1 MSEESLNSPVPE
13 WFSRLFSL
21 TRIRIAAEKKIV
33 DEKRYFDVMTADP
46 IEEVR
51 RRAVCRLTDQALLR
65 QAAERD
71 PKETVRAEAAKR
83 LTDQEY
89 LFHML
94 FSDPSDD
101 VRIAASIALTDD
113 DLCFRTAMSHPIP
126 AVCVNA
132 MKQIGDQQLLA
143 RILTESEDRELRRE
157 TALAITDP
165 AVAKELVQ
173 GMPSDHEDFPTPRVF
188 LISAIDDQD
197 MLTELAL
204 NDPDY
209 KARRAAA
216 ARVTAPEVLMRI
228 IRDETEYDVVRAA
241 AAGQIRDQETLRD
254 LADTYYH
261 KLAPY
266 DIGEEAL
273 KHIEDQAYLKS
284 VAEDYCLMH
293 CLREAAATHVT
304 DQEIL
309 FDWAMNAN
317 YDILHDIGLAGIA
330 VRQLTVPEYLART
343 AAARVDE
350 ADLSERAI
358 ERLHDDQWLLWV
370 MAELGKREDALD
382 DYWIRSL
389 RCAAAGNVGNAA
401 LLVEPALN
409 ECNDEYDILESM
421 ELECIRSIAEDPSAM
436 HEYASRMTNPDAWV
450 YAEDLTL
457 NCYGLEGFLE
467 NPKVTESERETVLKK
482 INRLNRLNEIG
493 MADEQHRKN
502 AG

>member
-1 MSEESLNSPVPE
+1 MSETFLNPPVPE
-13 WFSRLFSL
+13 WFSRLFYL
-21 TRIRIAAEKKIV
+21 TRIRIAAEKEIV

-101 VRIAASIALTDD
+101 VQIAASMALTDD

-309 FDWAMNAN
+309 EA
-317 YDILHDIGLAGIA
+317 IAGILQQQRVA
-330 VRQLTVPEYLART
+330 DIRNLRKSAGSDSSDKSRPKNNFLHVGLVLRSFLVEKEVKYSAKIHILFLSAKFYFFLFLYLF
-343 AAARVDE
+343 DF
-350 ADLSERAI
+350 S
-358 ERLHDDQWLLWV
+358 
-370 MAELGKREDALD
+370 
-382 DYWIRSL
+382 YL
-389 RCAAAGNVGNAA
+389 RCANGNTSYRLFPLAADVEVRYSAA
-401 LLVEPALN
+401 ERPCREPG
-409 ECNDEYDILESM
+409 
-421 ELECIRSIAEDPSAM
+421 R
-436 HEYASRMTNPDAWV
+436 HR
-450 YAEDLTL
+450 
-457 NCYGLEGFLE
+457 
-467 NPKVTESERETVLKK
+467 
-482 INRLNRLNEIG
+482 RLR
-493 MADEQHRKN
+493 A
-502 AG
+502 